1 MPATFTIPLITVIP
15 GQTITATLWNNEYG
29 NIYDNFIPAG
39 MDDYSANDTQMQTAT
54 DPFPGGSTSR
64 PTSLQGEI
72 ERIRFQLAAI
82 LGETYWYLDPDVD
95 IATMKSRFDAHTHD
109 GTSNQ
114 GPQIGTSGIADAA
127 VTAAKIAAAVAGD
140 GLTGGAGTALAV
152 NVGTGLEISADAV
165 RIAAAAAG
173 DGLTGGAGSAL
184 AVNVGAGL
192 EISADAVRIAAAAA
206 GNGLSGGAG
215 SALAVNVDDST
226 IEINSDA
233 LRVKDGGITTAK
245 LATEVTE
252 NMGANIGLTTIISST
267 SNATLVNYSGQGKL
281 RVLACPSGTVA
292 SMTVTVDGQTIGPSS
307 LTSGQY
313 AQFSTSGTLEA
324 VTPGAGVGHKTVDIL
339 FRSSLVISKNS
350 GGGTLTI
357 VWERAA

>member
-29 NIYDNFIPAG
+29 NIYDNLIPAG
-39 MDDYSANDTQMQTAT
+39 IDDYSTNDTEMQTAT
-54 DPFPGGSTSR
+54 DPYPGGSTSR

-140 GLTGGAGTALAV
+140 GLAGGAGTALSV
-152 NVGTGLEISADAV
+152 NVGTGLEISSDAV

-184 AVNVGAGL
+184 AVNVGTGL
-192 EISADAVRIAAAAA
+192 EISSDAVRIAAAAA

-226 IEINSDA
+226 IEISSDA
-233 LRVKDGGITTAK
+233 LRVKDDGITLAK
-245 LATEVTE
+245 LATEVTDQ
-252 NMGANIGLTTIISST
+252 MGQNIGLAALINSS
-267 SNATLVNYSGQGKL
+267 SNGTLLSYSGQGRLKTIAASGGTGAAGTVVIDGVTL
-281 RVLACPSGTVA
+281 NYSLSSGECGAILPSGN
-292 SMTVTVDGQTIGPSS
+292 IGSP
-307 LTSGQY
+307 
-313 AQFSTSGTLEA
+313 STSDEA
-324 VTPGAGVGHKTVDIL
+324 FAIDIF
-339 FRSSLVISKNS
+339 FRTSLVITKSS
-350 GGGTLTI
+350 GSGQL
-357 VWERAA
+357 VAAYERAA